1 MSKKSLTKS
10 ELTFFLRNFSNT
22 EIADL
27 AKILSKHNNYSES
40 SWKVKESDTYNRIK
54 EVADLLGFDW
64 KHTRTLIIEAY
75 TFSQTPEYQ
84 SYLLYKHNPSVE
96 TLRAFLDVLAGVPK
110 EKLLVKISNKIE
122 SCYPEI
128 KDFLS
133 EITDKECKD
142 IDEQYFAL
150 KQPNCLL
157 PRCRYCN
164 TPIHIKTNST
174 EIPVICGKSEC
185 RSKYMKEI
193 SSSYSEEKVKAM
205 SEKRQSTCLSL
216 YGTAT
221 PAQNKNIQEKTKQTN
236 LEKYGTEWV
245 CQSESVKT
253 KIQQTF
259 LNNYDTTSP
268 MKNEEVKTKMKNTC
282 LERYGTDNIKK
293 SPKIKDIFLERYGV
307 ENNNLIG
314 KDPCSVEIYKSPEK
328 LKKYFDTN
336 KGKTL
341 KEIADSL
348 GFSSYQVGRA
358 LHSYGLDEYVGEATG
373 TSIGEKSLIDFIKS
387 LIGEENVIVR
397 DRKIITPLEL
407 DILIPN
413 KNIAIEYN
421 GNFWHSDIMLS
432 QRKGS
437 KLSEKEVRNY
447 HLHKTELC
455 KEKGIRL
462 IHIFEYEWEDQ
473 IKKERLKKYLTDILL
488 PQERIRVYAR
498 NCIVKE
504 ISSKEA
510 SDFLNENHL
519 QGKDTSNIRLGLFYD
534 GMLVSCMTFCKPRFS
549 KKYDW
554 ELSRFVVKSGYSVIG
569 AGGKL
574 LKHFKNNNTGSII
587 SYSDIA
593 KMTGGLY
600 RTLGFKEIENSEPN
614 YVWVKGN
621 TVLSRYQTQKHKLLK
636 MGFRGDTEESI
647 MRERGFFKLY
657 DCGNYIFL
665 MEDE

>member
-1 MSKKSLTKS
+1 MPKKSITKS
-10 ELTFFLRNFSNT
+10 ELTFFLRNFNNT
-22 EIADL
+22 EIVDL

-40 SWKVKESDTYNRIK
+40 SWKVKEVDTYNKIK
-54 EVADLLGFDW
+54 EIANTFNYSW
-64 KHTRTLIIEAY
+64 KYTRTLIIEAY
-75 TFSQTPEYQ
+75 TFSQTQEYQ
-84 SYLLYKHNPSVE
+84 SYLLYKSNPSIG
-96 TLRAFLDVLAGVPK
+96 TLRTFLNVLVGTPK

-128 KDFLS
+128 KEFLS
-133 EITDKECKD
+133 EITDKECIS

-157 PRCRYCN
+157 PTCRYCN

-185 RSKYMKEI
+185 RSKYMKDI
-193 SSSYSEEKVKAM
+193 SSSYSEEKVKVM
-205 SEKRQSTCLSL
+205 SEKRQLTCLSL
-216 YGTAT
+216 YGTT
-221 PAQNKNIQEKTKQTN
+221 SPSQNKEIKEKTKQTN

-259 LNNYDTTSP
+259 LNTYGTTSP

-282 LERYGTDNIKK
+282 IERYGVDNIKK
-293 SPKIKDIFLERYGV
+293 SPKIKEIFLEKYGV

-314 KDPCSVEIYKSPEK
+314 KDPQSIEIYKSPEK
-328 LKKYFDTN
+328 LKEYFDIN

-348 GFSSYQVGRA
+348 GFSTYQIGRA
-358 LHSYGLDEYVGEATG
+358 LHSYGLDEYVGEAIG

-397 DRKIITPLEL
+397 DRKTITPLEL
-407 DILIPN
+407 DILIPS
-413 KNIAIEYN
+413 KSIAIEYN

-432 QRKGS
+432 QRKGN

-455 KEKGIRL
+455 KEKGIHL
-462 IHIFEYEWEDQ
+462 IHIFEYEWENT

-488 PQERIRVYAR
+488 PQNRIRIYAR
-498 NCIVKE
+498 KCIVKE

-510 SDFLNENHL
+510 SDFLDENHL
-519 QGKDTSNIRLGLFYD
+519 QGKDSSNIRYGLSYK
-534 GMLVSCMTFCKPRFS
+534 GNLVACMTFCKPRFS

-554 ELSRFVVKSGYSVIG
+554 ELSRFVVRGGYSVIG

-574 LKHFKNNNTGSII
+574 LTYFKEHFKGSII
-587 SYSDIA
+587 SYSDIS

-600 RTLGFKEIENSEPN
+600 KSLGFQELKPSEPN
-614 YVWVKGN
+614 YVWIKGT
-621 TVLSRYQTQKHKLLK
+621 TVLTRYQTQKHKLLEK
-636 MGFRGDTEESI
+636 GLSGETEESI
-647 MRERGFFKLY
+647 MREQGFFKLY
-657 DCGNYIFL
+657 DCGNYVFL
-665 MEDE
+665 EE